1 MDIYVL
7 QIIILI
13 IVTGIV
19 GYIGGLV
26 GMPLGPVRLF
36 FFLIFGIP
44 PLVAIGTNLAISFIA
59 VISVIWPHVKNSNID
74 YKVAFLFGGFSLL
87 GSFLGGLMSEN
98 APMEILIWLIT
109 FFLFISALL
118 ILQSVH
124 FKKKKIE
131 TTQSIKF
138 FNKNIFKYSF
148 SNFLGMLIGLF
159 GGATGLVLGAL
170 RYPILINYL
179 KISARKTSGTNSMIN
194 LFVAVFGLSGH
205 GVISGI
211 SGNSHF
217 DFKIFMPLAVVVSLT
232 SFWGAK
238 SIGKFSEIFLLKL
251 LYVTLLL
258 MTLVMILRQFF

>member
-1 MDIYVL
+1 MDIDVF

-26 GMPLGPVRLF
+26 GMPLGPLRLF
-36 FFLIFGIP
+36 FFLILGIP
-44 PLVAIGTNLAISFIA
+44 PLVAIGTNLAVSFIS

-87 GSFLGGLMSEN
+87 GSFLGGVISEN

-109 FFLFISALL
+109 FFLFISAVL

-138 FNKNIFKYSF
+138 FNKNIFKYTI
-148 SNFLGMLIGLF
+148 SNFLGMLI
-159 GGATGLVLGAL
+159 
-170 RYPILINYL
+170 
-179 KISARKTSGTNSMIN
+179 
-194 LFVAVFGLSGH
+194 
-205 GVISGI
+205 
-211 SGNSHF
+211 
-217 DFKIFMPLAVVVSLT
+217 
-232 SFWGAK
+232 
-238 SIGKFSEIFLLKL
+238 
-251 LYVTLLL
+251 
-258 MTLVMILRQFF
+258 

>member
-1 MDIYVL
+1 MDIYLL

-124 FKKKKIE
+124 FKKKRIE

-179 KISARKTSGTNSMIN
+179 KNQVN
-194 LFVAVFGLSGH
+194 
-205 GVISGI
+205 VII
-211 SGNSHF
+211 HQLR
-217 DFKIFMPLAVVVSLT
+217 IWIYLV
-232 SFWGAK
+232 
-238 SIGKFSEIFLLKL
+238 LL
-251 LYVTLLL
+251 VN
-258 MTLVMILRQFF
+258 ILREQ

>member
-1 MDIYVL
+1 MDINLV
-7 QIIILI
+7 QIIFLV

-36 FFLIFGIP
+36 FFLILGIP
-44 PLVAIGTNLAISFIA
+44 PLVAIGTNLAVSFIS

-74 YKVAFLFGGFSLL
+74 YKVALYFGGFSLL
-87 GSFLGGLMSEN
+87 GSFIGGLMSEN
-98 APMEILIWLIT
+98 APLEILIWLIV

-118 ILQSVH
+118 IVKNVH
-124 FKKKKIE
+124 FKKQDIQKKMK
-131 TTQSIKF
+131 TKF
-138 FNKNIFKYSF
+138 SDNNFSKNVF
-148 SNFLGMLIGLF
+148 SNLLGMLIGIL

-170 RYPILINYL
+170 RYPILVNYL
-179 KISARKTSGTNSMIN
+179 KISARKTAGTNSMIN
-194 LFVAVFGLSGH
+194 LFAAIFGLSGH
-205 GVISGI
+205 GLISRI

-217 DFKIFMPLAVVVSLT
+217 DYKIFIPLAIVVSLT

-251 LYVTLLL
+251 LYVTLFV
-258 MTLVMILRQFF
+258 MTLVMLLRQLI